1 MKVAVVGAGAV
12 GGHMAAR
19 LAHAGVEVSV
29 LARGK
34 NLEAIQRTGIT
45 LVGTDERFVAPVHAS
60 DRAED
65 LGPQDIVITTLKA
78 YGLAQ
83 AGPLISPLLGGDTP
97 VVYAVN
103 GLPWWY
109 FEGTGREDLAP
120 LLTRLDPSRALHD
133 EVGVHRALG
142 CVITSSNTLVAPG
155 VVENSTPEN
164 SFVIGEPSGALTPRL
179 EHVIAALSAGLPG
192 AQATQTIRQTIW
204 NKLLVNI
211 PSSLLCCLTFSRG
224 ADLTDDPAMADLF
237 TRLGQEGAAVA
248 RALGVDADPDSAV
261 RLARLRKSGHLP
273 SMAQDLQ
280 AGRPIEIDAQ
290 LRVVKDVAHALEVPI
305 PLIDTLLTLLAA
317 RARN

>member
-1 MKVAVVGAGAV
+1 MVCARLPGYYGALPLVPSIKPSGARPMKVAVVGAGAV

-179 EHVIAALSAGLPG
+179 EHVIGVLSAGLPG

-261 RLARLRKSGHLP
+261 RLAR
-273 SMAQDLQ
+273 
-280 AGRPIEIDAQ
+280 
-290 LRVVKDVAHALEVPI
+290 
-305 PLIDTLLTLLAA
+305 
-317 RARN
+317 

>member
-45 LVGTDERFVAPVHAS
+45 LVGTDGRFVAPVHAS

-261 RLARLRKSGHLP
+261 RLARLRKSGH
-273 SMAQDLQ
+273 
-280 AGRPIEIDAQ
+280 
-290 LRVVKDVAHALEVPI
+290 
-305 PLIDTLLTLLAA
+305 
-317 RARN
+317 